1 MKPML
6 AWKIFDF
13 CIYQTKIC
21 FSAVKWGIKFKF
33 LKSSNVETKVRGI
46 YCSDWDQLQFLGAP
60 QGLIEVLTKLYG
72 LQLPKLPYAIKD
84 TKSCHF
90 FT

>member
-1 MKPML
+1 MQKQKL
-6 AWKIFDF
+6 EEYIAQIEISYNF
-13 CIYQTKIC
+13 Q
-21 FSAVKWGIKFKF
+21 VH
-33 LKSSNVETKVRGI
+33 L
-46 YCSDWDQLQFLGAP
+46 
-60 QGLIEVLTKLYG
+60 QGLIEVLTKRYG